1 MKFKCYEIWH
11 KRKYCIFIP
20 EDISQLWV
28 IRYLLN
34 TGVFDF
40 EIDIIANRQGF
51 EAICNACALLSEE
64 NNIIVYFPCKR
75 NKSTNRYFSIEST
88 EEYKMGK
95 SYEFID
101 LVFMKP
107 DSLKIC
113 DWKEIRNR
121 ISNVKAKE
129 QVYDFTD
136 NFRQDLK
143 YEHIEKKY
151 KYQKKIIK
159 EEFCFDTVF
168 CNFPWHAY
176 IDFKSFIEK
185 FLNPDMEE
193 RFFEAVTND
202 NLYRVSD
209 EYSYV
214 SKCYYGTRE
223 IGGVFWDND
232 TFQKVEEQRKRM
244 ESNCVGIIS

>member
-1 MKFKCYEIWH
+1 MKFKCYEIWY

-28 IRYLLN
+28 IHYLLN

-64 NNIIVYFPCKR
+64 KNIIVYFPCKR

-107 DSLKIC
+107 DSLKIS

-121 ISNVKAKE
+121 ISSMKAKE
-129 QVYDFTD
+129 QEYDFEH
-136 NFRQDLK
+136 NFK
-143 YEHIEKKY
+143 YKHIEEKY
-151 KYQKKIIK
+151 KYRKKIIK
-159 EEFCFDTVF
+159 EDVCFDTAF
-168 CNFPWHAY
+168 FNFPWHEY
-176 IDFKSFIEK
+176 IAFESFMEK
-185 FLNPDMEE
+185 FLSSDMEE
-193 RFFEAVTND
+193 RFFEAMMHD

-209 EYSYV
+209 EYQYV

-223 IGGVFWDND
+223 IGVVFWDND
-232 TFQKVEEQRKRM
+232 IFQEVEKQRKRI